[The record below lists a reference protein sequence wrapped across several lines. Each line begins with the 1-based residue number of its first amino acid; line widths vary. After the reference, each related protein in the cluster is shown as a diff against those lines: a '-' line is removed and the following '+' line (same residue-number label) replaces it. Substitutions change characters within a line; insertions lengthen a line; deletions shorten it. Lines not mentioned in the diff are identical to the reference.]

1 MHWIQETR
9 GIGELTMTHEIE
21 LAPTV
26 LLVTAVT
33 GADHMAEAVSE
44 RAGVVIELVRSRRA
58 ALASLRRYSFD
69 AVMIDATLPDGE
81 VTPTQMLWQNTGDAL
96 PMEVDLRALG
106 ASGVARLLRGVLN
119 RREQMEIQ
127 VREQVTRT
135 LAESMRGPITGLLLQ
150 SDLVLREGD
159 LTPAAEAK
167 VREMRALAD
176 ALRVRLRP
184 A

>member
-1 MHWIQETR
+1 MLEM
-9 GIGELTMTHEIE
+9 GEQSMTHEIE

-26 LLVTAVT
+26 LLVTAIT
-33 GADHMAEAVSE
+33 GADHMAEALSE

-69 AVMIDATLPDGE
+69 VVMIDATLPDGE
-81 VTPTQMLWQNTGDAL
+81 VTPTQMLWQNTGDAI

-106 ASGVARLLRGVLN
+106 ASGVARLLRGILN

-159 LTPAAEAK
+159 LTPSAEAK

-176 ALRVRLRP
+176 DLRVRLRP
-184 A
+184 V